1 MNIGIS
7 LGLDEGMDLAGQ
19 KIIGVSK
26 KTSFADDMSFDDAK
40 LDEYIALSKV
50 DTDAVAELRAKEAV
64 AQESFITSKNSIGG
78 SGSASVLD
86 NANYA
91 QKIYSNIFSPEGIS
105 AVRPS
110 GGKK

>member
-40 LDEYIALSKV
+40 RYNQYWDELEKSRTKV
-50 DTDAVAELRAKEAV
+50 
-64 AQESFITSKNSIGG
+64 F
-78 SGSASVLD
+78 
-86 NANYA
+86 
-91 QKIYSNIFSPEGIS
+91 
-105 AVRPS
+105 
-110 GGKK
+110 